1 MLTIGEERAEFA
13 AVQKA
18 RELQAKIEKG
28 EIEDDGTAKV
38 IEDLLKVFRNKANEV
53 RDLEGRLSSA
63 KRKARMGMPVF

>member
-18 RELQAKIEKG
+18 RELRAKIEKG

-38 IEDLLKVFRNKANEV
+38 IEDLLKVFRNKVNEV
-53 RDLEGRLSSA
+53 RNLEGQLSSA